1 MQMKLF
7 LTLPKQVP
15 RKCWRSLCEL
25 GGDVF
30 HASALIITKTCY
42 ESCLPV
48 SLMAEESR
56 AEEPSAF
63 SHKKMAINLW
73 SSTEG
78 KEL

>member
-1 MQMKLF
+1 M
-7 LTLPKQVP
+7 
-15 RKCWRSLCEL
+15 

-63 SHKKMAINLW
+63 LHKKMAINLW

-78 KEL
+78 EEL